1 MQRVRTAALIVALGI
16 FVTACS
22 PAGQPAPSASPEV
35 IVEQPTDAVLQQPTD
50 TATDSGTA
58 VMTKT
63 FTLAVVAQHATKDDC
78 WMAME
83 GGVYDITP
91 VIASGKHPGGAAI
104 IAGCGK
110 DGTAMFNNRPND
122 SGAHSEKARA
132 GLMGTK
138 IGVLAQ

>member
-1 MQRVRTAALIVALGI
+1 MQILRTAALIVALGI

-35 IVEQPTDAVLQQPTD
+35 MIEETDEMVQQPTD
-50 TATDSGTA
+50 TATEAGEA
-58 VMTKT
+58 MMTT
-63 FTLAVVAQHATKDDC
+63 TYTLAQVAEHATKDDC

-83 GGVYDITP
+83 GGVYDITA

-104 IAGCGK
+104 ISGCGK
-110 DGTAMFNNRPND
+110 DATAMFNNRPNG
-122 SGAHSEKARA
+122 SGAHSEQARA

-138 IGVLAQ
+138 IGDLAE